1 MKKTFDE
8 LKNEL
13 INELESRNLE
23 LDGDEI
29 TIDAAV
35 EYIVS
40 CNESGEEMSVSE
52 WVELTLENYPED
64 FIKKRKSPLGRRIQ
78 EEFRGDIIS
87 AIHFMLEDE
96 NNIEDVKILFSL
108 LADEAFSIL
117 TDDDYVALCN
127 NVLEDLEN
135 EF

>member
-1 MKKTFDE
+1 MKKDE

-23 LDGDEI
+23 LNEEE
-29 TIDAAV
+29 TTVDAIV
-35 EYIVS
+35 EYILDYNS
-40 CNESGEEMSVSE
+40 IGEELSVSE
-52 WVELTLENYPED
+52 WIDLTLDNYPEY
-64 FIKKRKSPLGRRIQ
+64 FIKQRKSPLGRRIQ
-78 EEFRGDIIS
+78 EEFRGDVIS
-87 AIHFMLEDE
+87 AIHFMLEE
-96 NNIEDVKILFSL
+96 EDYVNVKILFSL

>member
-1 MKKTFDE
+1 MNKTFDE

-13 INELESRNLE
+13 INELESCNLE
-23 LDGDEI
+23 LDEDEI

-35 EYIVS
+35 EYIVD
-40 CNESGEEMSVSE
+40 CNKSGEEMTVSE
-52 WVELTLENYPED
+52 WIELTLENYPED

-78 EEFRGDIIS
+78 EEFRGDVIS
-87 AIHFMLEDE
+87 AIHFMLEE
-96 NNIEDVKILFSL
+96 EDYDNVKILFSL
-108 LADEAFSIL
+108 LADEAFSVL

-127 NVLEDLEN
+127 NVLDDLEN

>member
-29 TIDAAV
+29 TIDAAID
-35 EYIVS
+35 YIVDY
-40 CNESGEEMSVSE
+40 NEFGEEMSVSE
-52 WVELTLENYPED
+52 WIELTLENYPEY
-64 FIKKRKSPLGRRIQ
+64 FIEKRKSPLGRRIQ
-78 EEFRGDIIS
+78 EEFRGDVIS
-87 AIHFMLEDE
+87 AIHFMLEE
-96 NNIEDVKILFSL
+96 EDYDNVKILFSL
-108 LADEAFSIL
+108 LADEAFSVL

>member
-1 MKKTFDE
+1 MNKTFDE

-23 LDGDEI
+23 LDEDEI

-35 EYIVS
+35 EYIVD
-40 CNESGEEMSVSE
+40 CNESGEEITVSE
-52 WVELTLENYPED
+52 WIELTLENYPED

-78 EEFRGDIIS
+78 EEFRGDVIS
-87 AIHFMLEDE
+87 AIHFMLEEEDY
-96 NNIEDVKILFSL
+96 NNVKILFSL
-108 LADEAFSIL
+108 LADEAFSVL
-117 TDDDYVALCN
+117 TDDDYVELCN

>member
-35 EYIVS
+35 EYIVD
-40 CNESGEEMSVSE
+40 CNESGEKMSVSE
-52 WVELTLENYPED
+52 WIELTLENYPED

-78 EEFRGDIIS
+78 EEFRGDVIS
-87 AIHFMLEDE
+87 AIHFMLEE
-96 NNIEDVKILFSL
+96 EDYDNVKILFSL

>member
-13 INELESRNLE
+13 ISELESRNLE
-23 LDGDEI
+23 LDEDEI
-29 TIDAAV
+29 TVDSAID
-35 EYIVS
+35 YIVS
-40 CNESGEEMSVSE
+40 CSECGEEMSVSE
-52 WVELTLENYPED
+52 WIELTLENYPEY
-64 FIKKRKSPLGRRIQ
+64 FVETRKSPLGRRIQ
-78 EEFRGDIIS
+78 EEFRGDVIS
-87 AIHFMLEDE
+87 AIHFLLEE
-96 NNIEDVKILFSL
+96 EDYVNAKILFSL

-135 EF
+135 EY

>member
-29 TIDAAV
+29 TIDAAID
-35 EYIVS
+35 YIVAH
-40 CNESGEEMSVSE
+40 NEFDEEMSVSE
-52 WVELTLENYPED
+52 WIELTLENYSES

-78 EEFRGDIIS
+78 EEFRGDVIS
-87 AIHFMLEDE
+87 AIHFLLEE
-96 NNIEDVKILFSL
+96 EDYANAKILFSL

-117 TDDDYVALCN
+117 TDDDYVALCD

>member
-1 MKKTFDE
+1 MKKTFEE
-8 LKNEL
+8 LENEL
-13 INELESRNLE
+13 ISELESRNLE
-23 LDGDEI
+23 LNEDEVEI
-29 TIDAAV
+29 NDAI
-35 EYIVS
+35 EYIVDR
-40 CNESGEEMSVSE
+40 NESGEEMSVSG
-52 WVELTLENYPED
+52 WVKMTLENYPEF

-78 EEFRGDIIS
+78 EEFNGDVIS
-87 AIHFMLEDE
+87 AIHFMLEE
-96 NNIEDVKILFSL
+96 EDYVNVKILFSL

>member
-13 INELESRNLE
+13 INELESHSLE
-23 LDGDEI
+23 LNEDEI
-29 TIDAAV
+29 TIDAAI
-35 EYIVS
+35 EYIIES
-40 CNESGEEMSVSE
+40 NNSGEEMSVSE
-52 WVELTLENYPED
+52 WIELTLENYPED

-78 EEFRGDIIS
+78 EEYRGDVIS
-87 AIHFMLEDE
+87 AIHFMLEE
-96 NNIEDVKILFSL
+96 EDYDNVKILFSL

>member
-23 LDGDEI
+23 LAEDEI

-35 EYIVS
+35 EYIVD

-52 WVELTLENYPED
+52 WIELTLENYPED
-64 FIKKRKSPLGRRIQ
+64 FTKKRKSSLGRRIQ
-78 EEFRGDIIS
+78 EEYRGDVIS
-87 AIHFMLEDE
+87 AIHFMLEEEDYE
-96 NNIEDVKILFSL
+96 NVKILFSL

>member
-1 MKKTFDE
+1 MKKDE

-23 LDGDEI
+23 LNEEE
-29 TIDAAV
+29 TTVDAIV
-35 EYIVS
+35 EYILDYNSV
-40 CNESGEEMSVSE
+40 GEELSVSE
-52 WVELTLENYPED
+52 WIDLTLDNYPEY
-64 FIKKRKSPLGRRIQ
+64 FIKQRKSPLGRRIQ
-78 EEFRGDIIS
+78 EEFRGDVIS
-87 AIHFMLEDE
+87 AIHFMLEE
-96 NNIEDVKILFSL
+96 EDYINVKILFSL
-108 LADEAFSIL
+108 LADEAFSVL

>member
-35 EYIVS
+35 EYIIS

-52 WVELTLENYPED
+52 WIELTLENYPED
-64 FIKKRKSPLGRRIQ
+64 FIKKRKSPLGKRIQ
-78 EEFRGDIIS
+78 EEFRGDVIS
-87 AIHFMLEDE
+87 AIHFMLEE
-96 NNIEDVKILFSL
+96 EDYVNVKILFSL

>member
-1 MKKTFDE
+1 MNKTFDE

-23 LDGDEI
+23 LDEDEI

-35 EYIVS
+35 EYIVD
-40 CNESGEEMSVSE
+40 CNESGEEITVSE
-52 WVELTLENYPED
+52 WIELTLENYPED

-78 EEFRGDIIS
+78 EEYRGDVIS
-87 AIHFMLEDE
+87 AIHFMLEE
-96 NNIEDVKILFSL
+96 EDYDNVKILFSL

>member
-1 MKKTFDE
+1 MNKTFNE

-23 LDGDEI
+23 LDEDEI

-35 EYIVS
+35 EYIID

-52 WVELTLENYPED
+52 WIELTLENYPED

-78 EEFRGDIIS
+78 EEFRGDVIS
-87 AIHFMLEDE
+87 AIHFMLEE
-96 NNIEDVKILFSL
+96 EDYDNVKILFSL
-108 LADEAFSIL
+108 LADEAFNVL
-117 TDDDYVALCN
+117 TDDDYVELCD

>member
-8 LKNEL
+8 LKNKL

-23 LDGDEI
+23 LDEDEI
-29 TIDAAV
+29 TIDAAI
-35 EYIVS
+35 EYIVD

-52 WVELTLENYPED
+52 WIELTLENYPED
-64 FIKKRKSPLGRRIQ
+64 FTKKRKSPLGRRIQ
-78 EEFRGDIIS
+78 EEFRGDVIS
-87 AIHFMLEDE
+87 AIHFMLEE
-96 NNIEDVKILFSL
+96 EDYDNVKILFSL
-108 LADEAFSIL
+108 LADEAFNVL
-117 TDDDYVALCN
+117 TDDDYVELCD

>member
-13 INELESRNLE
+13 MNELESRNLE
-23 LDGDEI
+23 LDEDEI

-40 CNESGEEMSVSE
+40 CNEFGEEMSVSE
-52 WVELTLENYPED
+52 WVELTLENYPEN
-64 FIKKRKSPLGRRIQ
+64 FSKKRKSPLGRRIQ
-78 EEFRGDIIS
+78 EEFRGDVIS
-87 AIHFMLEDE
+87 AIHFMLEE
-96 NNIEDVKILFSL
+96 EDYDNVKILFSL

-117 TDDDYVALCN
+117 TDDDYVALCD